1 MSTPKKHNVHLAIQ
15 TFKVFFE
22 KIKKI
27 KNKNE
32 TKWKLRV
39 CSIQSI
45 SPVPV
50 FERVEPFRKL
60 LVFRKVLHGRTG
72 QE

>member
-1 MSTPKKHNVHLAIQ
+1 MSTPKKTQ
-15 TFKVFFE
+15 CPFGYSDFKVFFE

-50 FERVEPFRKL
+50 FESVEPFRKL
-60 LVFRKVLHGRTG
+60 LVFRKVLQGRTG

>member
-50 FERVEPFRKL
+50 FESVEPFQKL
-60 LVFRKVLHGRTG
+60 LVFRKVLQGRTG